1 MAAIISAIYL
11 AITCGTTVLFG
22 AVGETVTEKSG
33 NLNLGIPG
41 IMSFGAI
48 SAYFGV
54 FAYDK
59 IIAFLSEL
67 FGVKIPIIGFLAVIF
82 ALVFCVIGSAA
93 ISFIYAFLT
102 TTLRA
107 NQNVT
112 GLALTT
118 FGVGAST
125 FIGVSLNASLSARYA
140 KFFNSACPFPRS
152 FGDLLFSFE
161 IWVFLAIGIAIASH
175 LIFRKTKV
183 GLKLRAV
190 GESPATAD
198 AAGVNVGK
206 YKYAATIIG
215 GVIAGI
221 GGLYYLLCTKDVL
234 FESSSFNTDMAWLA
248 IALVIFTLWKPTLAI
263 PASYLFGLLLS
274 IDAVVKLPTRY
285 EPLLQMTPY
294 VLTIVILIIVSIRN
308 KKENQPPASL
318 GTNYFREDR

>member
-1 MAAIISAIYL
+1 MGAIVSAIYF
-11 AITCGTTVLFG
+11 AITCGTTILYG

-54 FAYDK
+54 FSYDSIMKFLGNMLGGK
-59 IIAFLSEL
+59 IAPS
-67 FGVKIPIIGFLAVIF
+67 GFLAALF
-82 ALVFCVIGSAA
+82 ALVFCIIGSVA
-93 ISFIYAFLT
+93 ISLIYAFLT

-125 FIGVSLNASLSARYA
+125 FIGVSLNASLSSRYA
-140 KFFNSACPFPRS
+140 KFFNSIRPIPRN
-152 FGDLLFSFE
+152 FGDLLLSFE
-161 IWVFLAIGIAIASH
+161 IWVFLAIAIAIAAH
-175 LIFRKTKV
+175 LILKKSKV

-198 AAGVNVGK
+198 AAGINVGF
-206 YKYAATIIG
+206 YKYAATCIG
-215 GVIAGI
+215 GAIAGI

-234 FESSSFNTDMAWLA
+234 FESNSFNTDMAWLA
-248 IALVIFTLWKPTLAI
+248 IALVIFTLWKSALAI

-274 IDAVVKLPTRY
+274 INEVIDISTKYAPVL
-285 EPLLQMTPY
+285 EMTPY
-294 VLTIVILIIVSIRN
+294 VLTIIILIIVSIRN